1 MSTNNFT
8 KDAERIFDM
17 LDNEAESIWQCI
29 EEDTLPDDDDEL
41 YQYFDEGQFN
51 DVQWINDNCLEA
63 NAHDI
68 LLATGGP
75 AYGVS
80 LVSGIPVYWYQ
91 DWFTKK
97 VLRQVGSVEFYEYI
111 FSTLEEL
118 GV

>member
-17 LDNEAESIWQCI
+17 LDAEARSLWEYIK
-29 EEDTLPDDDDEL
+29 ENTLPNDDDEL
-41 YQYFDEGQFN
+41 YQYFDGRQFN
-51 DVQWINDNCLEA
+51 DIQWLNDNCLEA
-63 NAHDI
+63 NTHDI

-80 LVSGIPVYWYQ
+80 LVSGTPVYWYQ
-91 DWFTKK
+91 GWFTEK

-111 FSTLEEL
+111 FSILKEL